1 MLVPALVLALST
13 PAAAQDRVPEAFRTL
28 KPAQFVE
35 LVAAEHRALSLTAV
49 QERQLDSLGAVIRSQ
64 PYRYQTSTSP
74 SKGPRNIRLQPALS
88 REREYAEIM
97 GILTPEQRL
106 RADALFGDPAYRLPS
121 EFRSRT
127 AAAGK

>member
-28 KPAQFVE
+28 KPAQIVQ
-35 LVAAEHRALSLTAV
+35 LVAAERRALGLTSA
-49 QERQLDSLGAVIRSQ
+49 QERRLDSLGMVIQRE

-74 SKGPRNIRLQPALS
+74 AKGPRNIRLQPALS
-88 REREYAEIM
+88 REREYTEIR

-106 RADALFGDPAYRLPS
+106 RADALFGDPGYRLPP

-127 AAAGK
+127 ATSGK